1 MAAPPPSTTP
11 AQLSPSQSVTEAP
24 PPATPQTRA
33 APTPQQ
39 LASLIDSRVC
49 ANERVVA
56 AHTAAEA
63 AHTAAEAAHTAAE
76 ARHTAVEAALAA
88 DSAATRFRGVR
99 RCVRKCITPRYES
112 QFQEQ
117 GKRTGLGAFESDV
130 RAATA
135 YDLMVLKCRS
145 ERAFLNFGAAA
156 YEDDRAWLE
165 QTPREQLVLCLRR
178 GEEGAECARRGR
190 PRKEASNGDL

>member
-1 MAAPPPSTTP
+1 M
-11 AQLSPSQSVTEAP
+11 
-24 PPATPQTRA
+24 
-33 APTPQQ
+33 
-39 LASLIDSRVC
+39 
-49 ANERVVA
+49 
-56 AHTAAEA
+56 
-63 AHTAAEAAHTAAE
+63 
-76 ARHTAVEAALAA
+76 
-88 DSAATRFRGVR
+88 R

-135 YDLMVLKCRS
+135 YDLMVLKCRG